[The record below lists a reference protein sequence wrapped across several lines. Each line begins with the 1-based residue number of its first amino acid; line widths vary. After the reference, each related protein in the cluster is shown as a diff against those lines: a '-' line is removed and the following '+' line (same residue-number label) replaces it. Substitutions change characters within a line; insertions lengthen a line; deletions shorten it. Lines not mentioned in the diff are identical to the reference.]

1 MDFRNFVVSG
11 SAAIAEGAVIERVRR
26 DPAIVLDPHILNG
39 GLIYDDAGRARLAK
53 IHGEY
58 MRLARGAGLPI
69 LTFTDTWRCSQSAIE
84 NSRFKGR
91 PANEDNARFLTGLR
105 AAFGEGPPIFVG
117 GLIGP
122 SGDAY
127 KPDDSLDRRAAHEF
141 HQPQIAALASAG
153 VDFLHLA
160 TAPNVE
166 EALGVADA
174 MAETG
179 LPYMISFVI
188 RRTGVVL
195 DGAPLGQAMDRID
208 ADTTRPPVGFS
219 VNCVH
224 AQVLEMALEAVAATH
239 RKACQRLLTFQAN
252 TADSEVEDLDG
263 SEDLITEHPGI
274 FADRVGRLWG
284 RFGIRVL
291 GGCCGTEGGHIE
303 ALARRL
309 ACEAADRLF
318 GVEERA
324 RAGDTTD

>member
-1 MDFRNFVVSG
+1 MV
-11 SAAIAEGAVIERVRR
+11 ERIRR

-39 GLIYDDAGRARLAK
+39 GLVYDDAGRARLAE
-53 IHGEY
+53 IHSEY
-58 MRLARGAGLPI
+58 MRAAREAGAPI
-69 LTFTDTWRCSQSAIE
+69 FTFTDTWRCSQSAIE
-84 NSRFKGR
+84 ASPFRGC
-91 PANEDNARFLTGLR
+91 PVNEDNARFLIELR
-105 AAFGEGPPIFVG
+105 ASFGEGAPIFVG

-127 KPDDSLDRRAAHEF
+127 KPADSLDRTSSREF
-141 HQPQIAALASAG
+141 HRPQISALASMG

-179 LPYMISFVI
+179 LPYIISFVI

-195 DGAPLGQAMDRID
+195 DGTPLGQAIDWID
-208 ADTTRPPVGFS
+208 AGAARPPVGFS
-219 VNCVH
+219 INCVH
-224 AQVLEMALEAVAATH
+224 AQVLETALEAVAATH
-239 RKACQRLLTFQAN
+239 PNACQRLVIFQAN
-252 TADSEVEDLDG
+252 TADNEVEELDG
-263 SEDLITEHPGI
+263 SEELVTEQADI
-274 FADRVGRLWG
+274 FADRIAQVHD

-309 ACEAADRLF
+309 AAKPPRSN
-318 GVEERA
+318 
-324 RAGDTTD
+324 